1 MAVVAASALLG
12 YMGPPDE
19 LGLRWDPERFGNIA
33 A

>member
-1 MAVVAASALLG
+1 MLG

-19 LGLRWDPERFGNIA
+19 LGLRWDAERFGNIA